1 MRNILLTLT
10 LIGIGSLSK
19 AQQITDQESIK
30 EKTSVGHWV
39 VGLETDNLFLLKEVD
54 GSGDDYFLRKLIP
67 SVGLFA
73 TNNLIVGIGVPLGWA
88 PREGTYYSDGTS
100 SPAGAYS
107 SYRSYKQIGVSPFI
121 QQFIGKGKIKPYVGA
136 SYRYT
141 YQQLDFD
148 VREVSVYIKQTGSE
162 SELSVFTGLSY
173 FITPRLGVDVKLRYG
188 WQQGNHPY
196 VSFPNKFDSGGYSS
210 TYAYTGQTGSAN
222 VGLRYQLG
230 R

>member
-1 MRNILLTLT
+1 MRNIVLTLA
-10 LIGIGSLSK
+10 LVGIGSLGK
-19 AQQITDQESIK
+19 AQQITNHESIRK
-30 EKTSVGHWV
+30 NTSVGHWV
-39 VGLETDNLFLLKEVD
+39 VGLETDNLLLLKEVD
-54 GSGDDYFLRKLIP
+54 GAGDDYFLRKIIP
-67 SVGLFA
+67 TVGLFA
-73 TNNLIVGIGVPLGWA
+73 TSNLIVGIGIPLGWA
-88 PREGTYYSDGTS
+88 PREGIYYGNGISG
-100 SPAGAYS
+100 PAGVYN

-141 YQQLDFD
+141 HQQLDFSI
-148 VREVSVYIKQTGSE
+148 REVSVYIKQTGSE

-196 VSFPNKFDSGGYSS
+196 VSFPNKFDSGYSS
-210 TYAYTGQTGSAN
+210 TYAYSGQTGSAN